1 MNKLRGY
8 AAVLGL
14 AGMLLMVAADTK
26 DVEATG
32 KISYESESGTES
44 ERGVKPAAGRIADC
58 SNLEIVIQEW
68 KKETARQQE
77 QVILA
82 ARSLERAEEIRE
94 EAQRAREI
102 PPYVVELSEADYE
115 ALLRIV
121 EAEAYGEDIL
131 GRMLVANVVIN
142 RVKSPVFP
150 DSVEEVVYQC
160 KNGKA
165 QFSPVATG
173 KISRVR
179 VSQETVEAVERALR
193 GEDESRGAL
202 YFVSRTYAAPE
213 SIAWFDQSLTWLF
226 SYHGHEFYA

>member
-1 MNKLRGY
+1 MNRLRGY

-14 AGMLLMVAADTK
+14 AGMILMVAADTK

-32 KISYESESGTES
+32 KISYESENGPEG
-44 ERGVKPAAGRIADC
+44 GVKPALGRIADC
-58 SNLEIVIQEW
+58 SNLELVIFQWE
-68 KKETARQQE
+68 EEAGRQQE
-77 QVILA
+77 QAVLA
-82 ARSLERAEEIRE
+82 ASSLERAEEIRAEEQRAQE
-94 EAQRAREI
+94 EASRR
-102 PPYVVELSEADYE
+102 VGLSETDYE

-121 EAEAYGEDIL
+121 EAEASGEDVL
-131 GRMLVANVVIN
+131 GRMLVANVVLN

-150 DSVEEVVYQC
+150 NSVEAVVYQC

-173 KISRVR
+173 KIHRVTI
-179 VSQETVEAVERALR
+179 SKETVEAVDRALR
-193 GEDESRGAL
+193 GEDESMGAL